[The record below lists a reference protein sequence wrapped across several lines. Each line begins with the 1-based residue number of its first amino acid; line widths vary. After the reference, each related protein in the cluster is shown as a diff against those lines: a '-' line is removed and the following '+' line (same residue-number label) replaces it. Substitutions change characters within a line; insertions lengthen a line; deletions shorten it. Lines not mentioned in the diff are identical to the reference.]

1 MVADPIRIE
10 GLREFI
16 RAVKSADADLP
27 KAVRLAGNAAADIVV
42 RAAKPRVPRRS
53 GRAAGSIRARS
64 TQSEARVASGGARAP
79 YMPWLDFG
87 GRVGR
92 NHATRRPFI
101 KRGRY
106 VWAAFADRIPQIQE
120 AMTESLSDVAR
131 RAGLEVDR

>member
-42 RAAKPRVPRRS
+42 NVAKPRVPRRS

-64 TQSEARVASGGARAP
+64 TQSEARIAAGGARVP
-79 YMPWLDFG
+79 YFGFLDFG

-92 NHATRRPFI
+92 KHATSRPFL

-106 VWAAFADRIPQIQE
+106 IWAAYADNIPQVQE
-120 AMTESLSDVAR
+120 AMAEALSDVAR
-131 RAGLEVDR
+131 RAGLGPEA